1 MRKQKLWSFVLII
14 GLVSALLAGCGS
26 NSGGNSNEASPSA
39 AASPSASPVS
49 SEAGAGKDT
58 IVIGAAMPVF
68 DDKWLSYLYDAINT
82 YDKEHDEVEVKMVDA
97 KNDTS
102 KQLSQVETFVTQ
114 KVDAIIITP
123 VETEAVEPM
132 LDVANA
138 ANIPVVIV
146 NRMPGEAA
154 MAKAYAYV
162 GSESLEAGTI
172 QMEEVAKLLGG
183 KGNIGIMNGTL
194 GQESVVKRT
203 EGNKNVLAK
212 NPDMKLVREATANY
226 QRADGMTLMENWIQ
240 SGDKIDAVVSNN
252 DEMAIGAIMA
262 LEAAGKLDG
271 VIVAGIDGTMDALE
285 YVKSGKLQ
293 VTVFQN
299 ANGQG
304 QKGIETAVKAARGE
318 KLDDKMVWVPFELVT
333 KDNYEEYVKK
343 WQE

>member
-1 MRKQKLWSFVLII
+1 MRRSKLWSFVLII

-26 NSGGNSNEASPSA
+26 NSGNSHESAA
-39 AASPSASPVS
+39 AASPSAEPASTD
-49 SEAGAGKDT
+49 AAAKKDT

-68 DDKWLSYLYDAINT
+68 DDKWLSYLYDAINK

-97 KNDTS
+97 KNDS
-102 KQLSQVETFVTQ
+102 GKQLSQVETFVTQ

-132 LDVANA
+132 LDAANA

-154 MAKAYAYV
+154 MAKAFAYV

-172 QMEEVAKLLGG
+172 EMEEVAKLLGG
-183 KGNIGIMNGTL
+183 KGNVAIMNGTL

-212 NPDMKLVREATANY
+212 NPDMKLIREATANY

-271 VIVAGIDGTMDALE
+271 VIVAGVDGTMDALE

-293 VTVFQN
+293 VTVYQN

-318 KLDDKMVWVPFELVT
+318 KIDDKMVWVPFELVT

-343 WQE
+343 WQG